1 MVIVVRIIVVG
12 IQIVICFLLQSSV
25 FPHFELAGVVPD
37 LLMVLVVA
45 TAYTRGIFPGM
56 FTGLF
61 AGLLVDFCFGDVI
74 GIYGLLYMFIGYL
87 NGYSNK
93 IYDRDDYTIPMILIA
108 VSEFVYCFLYYVVE
122 FLLRGR
128 LNLGFYMYRIMLP
141 RVIYTVLIGVIFY
154 KLFHMVHVG
163 LSRLMQKEE

>member
-1 MVIVVRIIVVG
+1 MVRILVVG
-12 IQIVICFLLQSSV
+12 IEILICFLLQSAV

-37 LLMVLVVA
+37 ILMILVIA
-45 TAYTRGIFPGM
+45 TAYTRGILPGM

-61 AGLLVDFCFGDVI
+61 SGLLVDLFFGNVV
-74 GIYGLLYMFIGYL
+74 GLCAILYMVIGYL

-108 VSEFVYCFLYYVVE
+108 VSEFVYCFFYYVFE

-128 LNLGFYMYRIMLP
+128 LNLGFYIYRFMLP
-141 RVIYTVLIGVIFY
+141 KMIYTVLVGVILY
-154 KLFHMVHVG
+154 KLFHMIHIG
-163 LSRLMQKEE
+163 ISRLVKEE